1 MLIIFLIALVG
12 TSFFT
17 PQLFRLVLGAF
28 VCFVLIHPEGQGV
41 KNALAWLY
49 SDGITIMAQKVTE

>member
-1 MLIIFLIALVG
+1 MLIILIVALIA

-41 KNALAWLY
+41 KNALTWLY
-49 SDGITIMAQKVTE
+49 SDGISIMAQKVTE